1 MSDGFAPEFSLAGY
15 EQQLEPEEFRA
26 MIRTHNL
33 SQRVRWWR
41 SSVDVSYNSRT
52 GFQDAANNKPKW
64 VHEEQDTQGFRAIIQ
79 DGRVM
84 KKYQAQGEYTVGD
97 MTCMTMPDELP
108 FGDHDW
114 VVPMGRVLDLT
125 RNQDIRLLQFKEGLM
140 RGSRAETL
148 TGTLTATGTA
158 IVGVGTTF
166 TTSLSIGDM
175 IRAAGQ
181 CVRVSAITDNTHITA
196 DVAPSPVWSGNT
208 FEKLTES
215 VSMWPAF
222 ALESV
227 RDAATIYILGVDV
240 TLAADGRSLQWL
252 SATSPAFD
260 VPVSLVY
267 RYYPR
272 YQVLGDQGMFNTPV
286 HGVPLPQIVQMRLVK
301 QDTVQE

>member
-1 MSDGFAPEFSLAGY
+1 MSDGFAPEFGLEGY
-15 EQQLEPEEFRA
+15 EQQLEPEEFRT

-41 SSVDVSYNSRT
+41 ASVDVSYNPRT
-52 GFQDAANNKPKW
+52 GLQDAANNKLKW
-64 VHEEQDTQGFRAIIQ
+64 VHEEQDTRGFRAIIQ

-97 MTCMTMPDELP
+97 MTAMSMPDELP

-114 VVPMGRVLDLT
+114 VVPMGRALDLT
-125 RNQDIRLLQFKEGLM
+125 RNQDIRLLQFKESVM
-140 RGSRAETL
+140 RGSRAEAL
-148 TGTLTATGTA
+148 SGTLTATGTA

-166 TTSLSIGDM
+166 TSLRSGDM

-181 CVRVSAITDNTHITA
+181 TVRIAAITDNTHLTV
-196 DVAPSPVWSGNT
+196 DEAPSPVWSGNT

-227 RDAATIYILGVDV
+227 RDAATTYILGVDV
-240 TLAADGRSLQWL
+240 TLSADGRSLQWL
-252 SATSPAFD
+252 STTSPALD

-272 YQVLGDQGMFNTPV
+272 YHVLGDQGMFNAPV

-301 QDTVQE
+301 QDTNQE